1 MSDAR
6 TGKRFPLELPV
17 TIHSTET
24 NQDVKGFTSNLSA
37 AGVYVRAEGPLEVG
51 SQIEFQIALP
61 AEVTGGSSPVLLQCK
76 GRVVRS
82 DGPGD
87 GGQGVACVID
97 SYEMVRNA

>member
-6 TGKRFPLELPV
+6 TGKRFPLELPI

-24 NQDVKGFTSNLSA
+24 NADVKGLTSNLSA

-61 AEVTGGSSPVLLQCK
+61 ADVTGGSPVVLQCK

-82 DGPGD
+82 DGSGSPEGPRVPYIAAPPGCR
-87 GGQGVACVID
+87 Q
-97 SYEMVRNA
+97 